1 MAKISILPLSIG
13 GVKPPLNLLASL
25 FSKPGDSK
33 NLTYPLDLSSNPN
46 YGHAVVFSVYD
57 YTYPSASGISD
68 IMSGAKTFKDVFGS
82 GVLTGQGAK
91 PQRKGSP
98 LANISMYM
106 PDTLTTSFDNDYT
119 QVSLTET
126 LGWPGFIGSAIADKG
141 IDLKGTQQDNGNF
154 TNMYAK
160 GAFAKALPGNLGS
173 LAGNVMKQVE
183 NPQLQMLYK
192 GINLREFQFE
202 FRFTPTS
209 KQEAQTV
216 DGIIKKLTYYSVPEL
231 LGSKSHQFLKPPQL
245 FSIKFA
251 FTGGSGLSGAVSNFF
266 KNIGTNILTSQ
277 ITGALFGS
285 MSDPTK
291 SAGNAKVFQVYHD
304 CVLTNI
310 QVDYAPNGWSAYNDG
325 YPVETR
331 LTLTFK
337 ETDIV
342 TKNDIDPSISN
353 SIENSLNTVKNMPGQ
368 TLSEKAGKLYTDLN
382 NMKGFP

>member
-13 GVKPPLNLLASL
+13 GVKPPLNLLANL

-57 YTYPSASGISD
+57 YSYPVAGGISN
-68 IMSGAKTFKDVFGS
+68 ILSGAQSFKDVLGS
-82 GVLTGQGAK
+82 GVFTAQGAK
-91 PQRKGSP
+91 PQRKGAP

-126 LGWPGFIGSAIADKG
+126 LGWPGFIGSAIADRG
-141 IDLKGTQQDNGNF
+141 IDVKGTQQDNGNF

-231 LGSKSHQFLKPPQL
+231 LGAKSHQFLKPPQL

-251 FTGGSGLSGAVSNFF
+251 FTGGSGLAGAVSNFF

-277 ITGALFGS
+277 VTGALFGS

-310 QVDYAPNGWSAYNDG
+310 QVDYAPNGWAAYNDG

-342 TKNDIDPSISN
+342 TKSDINLSPSS
-353 SIENSLNTVKNMPGQ
+353 
-368 TLSEKAGKLYTDLN
+368 
-382 NMKGFP
+382 GFSK